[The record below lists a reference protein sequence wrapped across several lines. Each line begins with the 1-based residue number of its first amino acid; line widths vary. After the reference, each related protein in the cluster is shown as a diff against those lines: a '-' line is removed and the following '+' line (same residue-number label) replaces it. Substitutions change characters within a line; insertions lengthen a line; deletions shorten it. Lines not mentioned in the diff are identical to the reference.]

1 MKISVI
7 TVCYNSE
14 KTIEQTIQSVISQ
27 KYDDLEYIIIDGG
40 STDRTLDIIDRYRN
54 NISVF
59 ISEPDNGLYDAMNKG
74 MNLMSGDIFAFLNS
88 DDWYAP
94 GTLKKVNYYFE
105 KNDTCMVSGNI
116 FLHNNGENKK
126 LVLDRSNKEDVF
138 LRLVYPHPALFSR
151 KEVYMRVGG
160 FNTKYRIAAD
170 VDWVMRVCSSGYKV
184 LCVDDYF
191 TYFREGGLSSEK
203 RYESL
208 IEQYHAAI
216 QCIQKYHKEYLREK
230 IDEDYNLVLPCVE
243 KEELIK
249 NAFEEHL
256 DEIKEL
262 FDEGEYYIWG
272 TGAMAKNCLGIFEKL
287 NIPVAGFIDSYKKQ
301 ERFEN
306 YQVIS
311 PDEIDINGYI
321 CISSVKYEKEI
332 IDVIKSIG
340 IDESRYFT
348 YAYLMEQIERKGC
361 LEIEEDIILHG

>member
-1 MKISVI
+1 MTDMRLRGPGDLFGIR
-7 TVCYNSE
+7 
-14 KTIEQTIQSVISQ
+14 QSGQFQFQLGDIYQDAGILQEAQCCATELYSD
-27 KYDDLEYIIIDGG
+27 YIDGG
-40 STDRTLDIIDRYRN
+40 KP
-54 NISVF
+54 
-59 ISEPDNGLYDAMNKG
+59 SEENQRFWRHYEDN
-74 MNLMSGDIFAFLNS
+74 
-88 DDWYAP
+88 
-94 GTLKKVNYYFE
+94 
-105 KNDTCMVSGNI
+105 
-116 FLHNNGENKK
+116 
-126 LVLDRSNKEDVF
+126 
-138 LRLVYPHPALFSR
+138 
-151 KEVYMRVGG
+151 
-160 FNTKYRIAAD
+160 IAAD

-230 IDEDYNLVLPCVE
+230 IDDYYNLVLPCVE